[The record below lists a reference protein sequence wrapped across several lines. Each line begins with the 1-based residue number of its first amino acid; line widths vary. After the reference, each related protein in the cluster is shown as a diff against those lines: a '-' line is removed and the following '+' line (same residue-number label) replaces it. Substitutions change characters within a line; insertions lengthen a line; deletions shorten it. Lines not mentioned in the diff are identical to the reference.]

1 MRPMGLVKKLKNYNF
16 FRFLTRAGESNCCLR
31 KFGEVG
37 PFCELYGADVVIDT
51 ENNLDNSGSDETMQ
65 KDLVSIV

>member
-1 MRPMGLVKKLKNYNF
+1 MTRVGGKSIDLRRLTMRPMGLVKKLKNYNF

-37 PFCELYGADVVIDT
+37 PFCELYGAKVDINT
-51 ENNLDNSGSDETMQ
+51 ENS
-65 KDLVSIV
+65 